1 MITLAEFKIFNL
13 LSMSSNTGIR
23 CRGNRD
29 LVSFWN
35 KSRRAMNRADSRYLN
50 LLFDIVDGE
59 AKPWCDSVYRSLV
72 FHDKTLFEKERERFE
87 SGAEVIETSFHFWNK
102 IRRAM
107 NRADSNL
114 STIIFK
120 EALKDYEM
128 LIGEDS
134 KRSESGAGVIE
145 TSFHLWNK
153 SRRAM
158 NRADSDSLKSS
169 LRIIP

>member
-29 LVSFWN
+29 LVSSWN

-72 FHDKTLFEKERERFE
+72 FHDKTLFEKERER
-87 SGAEVIETSFHFWNK
+87 
-102 IRRAM
+102 
-107 NRADSNL
+107 
-114 STIIFK
+114 
-120 EALKDYEM
+120 
-128 LIGEDS
+128 
-134 KRSESGAGVIE
+134 SESGAGVIE

>member
-72 FHDKTLFEKERERFE
+72 FHDKTLFEKERERSE
-87 SGAEVIETSFHFWNK
+87 SGAGVLRPRFILWNK
-102 IRRAM
+102 SRRAM

-114 STIIFK
+114 STINFK

-128 LIGEDS
+128 LIEEAY
-134 KRSESGAGVIE
+134 KRSESDVEFITRFVFEIYVVAMAS
-145 TSFHLWNK
+145 TS
-153 SRRAM
+153 
-158 NRADSDSLKSS
+158 
-169 LRIIP
+169 RIQILL

>member
-1 MITLAEFKIFNL
+1 
-13 LSMSSNTGIR
+13 
-23 CRGNRD
+23 
-29 LVSFWN
+29 
-35 KSRRAMNRADSRYLN
+35 MNRAN
-50 LLFDIVDGE
+50 
-59 AKPWCDSVYRSLV
+59 
-72 FHDKTLFEKERERFE
+72 
-87 SGAEVIETSFHFWNK
+87 
-102 IRRAM
+102 
-107 NRADSNL
+107 SNL

-134 KRSESGAGVIE
+134 KRSGSGAGVIE

-158 NRADSDSLKSS
+158 NRAASDSLKSS

>member
-1 MITLAEFKIFNL
+1 MITLVEFKIFNL

-107 NRADSNL
+107 NRADCQLISL
-114 STIIFK
+114 SF
-120 EALKDYEM
+120 ENHFVVELLWPLSRE
-128 LIGEDS
+128 
-134 KRSESGAGVIE
+134 ESADDNFGGV
-145 TSFHLWNK
+145 
-153 SRRAM
+153 
-158 NRADSDSLKSS
+158 
-169 LRIIP
+169 